1 MQKEIKLFTH
11 NDLDGVG
18 CAVVAYH
25 AFGDL
30 LDVEYCGYN
39 NIDEKIWDFIQDGA
53 VDQFNLVLIT
63 DITIRD
69 KNLIKEINE
78 NYADKFQLLDHHDN
92 EDAKAF
98 NNYSWGYVNEF
109 EEVEDNKIT
118 YKCGFVEY
126 LYHPEAQKIDAL
138 IERIENSEGLVDED
152 KIEELLEKR
161 REYPTKLKR
170 LSCGTTILYRYLK
183 DKDMFER
190 YDEAIKAEIH
200 EFVELVRMYDT
211 WDWTRINKGVGYVAY
226 QLDLLHSTIGHYKF
240 VKRFR
245 ENPQMIFTHTEQT
258 ILEIE
263 QKRIDRL
270 LKDKQKNLYETTLT
284 VSEGEEWKDYKVGVV
299 FAESYLSLIGNELAK
314 ANTHLDLIVMITPSG
329 KLSFRCR
336 EESTLH
342 LGREIAPHFN
352 GGGHPKA
359 SGGSID
365 KDTFERMLLL
375 AISTDL

>member
-1 MQKEIKLFTH
+1 MQKEVKHFTH
-11 NDLDGVG
+11 IDLDAVG
-18 CAVVAYH
+18 CALVGYY
-25 AFGDL
+25 AFGDTM
-30 LDVEYCGYN
+30 DVEYCGYN
-39 NIDEKIWDFIQDGA
+39 NIDEKLWDFIQDGEI
-53 VDQFNLVLIT
+53 DNYNLVLIT
-63 DITIRD
+63 DITPKD

-78 NYADKFQLLDHHDN
+78 NYADKFLLLDHHDN

-109 EEVEDNKIT
+109 EEVIENKINN
-118 YKCGFVEY
+118 KCGYVKRI
-126 LYHPEAQKIDAL
+126 YHREAEKIDRL

-152 KIEELLEKR
+152 YIDELLIKR
-161 REYPTKLKR
+161 GEYPTKLQR
-170 LSCGTTILYRYLK
+170 LSCGTTILYNYLK
-183 DKDMFER
+183 DKGMFDR
-190 YDEAIKAEIH
+190 YDEGTKAEIH
-200 EFVELVRMYDT
+200 ELVEIVRMFDT
-211 WDWTRINKGVGYVAY
+211 WDWTRISKGIGHVAY
-226 QLDLLHSTIGHYKF
+226 QLDLLLSTIGRYKF

-245 ENPQMIFTHTEQT
+245 ENPQMIFNQTEQA

-270 LKDKQKNLYETTLT
+270 LKDKQENLYETTLT

-314 ANTHLDLIVMITPSG
+314 ANTHLDFIVMITPSG

-336 EESTLH
+336 EDSTIH

-365 KDTFERMLLL
+365 KDTFERILLL